1 VTKSSMLLL
10 PFAPSS
16 AGVARRHL
24 VCDLSAA
31 GIFEAAISDAA
42 VVVSELFSNA
52 LRHARPLPGATIR
65 VWWQLDRGSVVVSV
79 KDGGAS
85 TMPEM
90 GELSQSTTGGRG
102 LRIVE
107 RLSRRWGTRCD
118 DEGTTVWAEIPASQ
132 MSPVGLSAAAT
143 RGG

>member
-24 VCDLSAA
+24 ICDLAAA
-31 GIFEAAISDAA
+31 GIYEAAIGDAA

-52 LRHARPLPGATIR
+52 LRHARPLPDATIR
-65 VWWQLDRGSVVVSV
+65 VWWELDDGAVVVSV

-90 GELSQSTTGGRG
+90 GEFSQSTTGGRG

-107 RLSRRWGTRCD
+107 RLSRHWGTRCD
-118 DEGTTVWAEIPASQ
+118 DEGTTVWAEIPAPQ
-132 MSPVGLSAAAT
+132 MSPVGLSAAAS
-143 RGG
+143 GGG

>member
-1 VTKSSMLLL
+1 VTKSSMLQL

-16 AGVARRHL
+16 AGIARRHL
-24 VCDLSAA
+24 ICDLASA

-52 LRHARPLPGATIR
+52 LRHARPLPGAMIR
-65 VWWQLDRGSVVVSV
+65 VWWQLDQGTVVVSV

-90 GELSQSTTGGRG
+90 GEFSQSTTGGRG
-102 LRIVE
+102 LRIVA
-107 RLSRRWGTRCD
+107 RLSRHWGTRCD
-118 DEGTTVWAEIPASQ
+118 GEGTIVWAEIPAPQ
-132 MSPVGLSAAAT
+132 MSSVGLSAAAS
-143 RGG
+143 GSG

>member
-24 VCDLSAA
+24 ICDLAAA
-31 GIFEAAISDAA
+31 GVFDSAISDAA

-52 LRHARPLPGATIR
+52 LRHARPLPGAKIR
-65 VWWQLDRGSVVVSV
+65 VWWELYEGTVLVSV
-79 KDGGAS
+79 MDGGAS

-90 GELSQSTTGGRG
+90 GEFSQSTTGGRG

-107 RLSRRWGTRCD
+107 RLSRHWGTRCD
-118 DEGTTVWAEIPASQ
+118 DEGTTVWAEIPAPQ
-132 MSPVGLSAAAT
+132 MSPVGLSAAAS
-143 RGG
+143 GGG

>member
-1 VTKSSMLLL
+1 MLLL

-24 VCDLSAA
+24 ICDLAAA

-52 LRHARPLPGATIR
+52 LRHARPLAAAMIR
-65 VWWQLDRGSVVVSV
+65 VWWELDDGAVVVSV

-90 GELSQSTTGGRG
+90 GEFSQSTTGGRG

-107 RLSRRWGTRCD
+107 RLSRHWGTRCD
-118 DEGTTVWAEIPASQ
+118 DEGTTVWAEIPAPQ
-132 MSPVGLSAAAT
+132 MSPVGLSVVAS
-143 RGG
+143 GGG

>member
-24 VCDLSAA
+24 MCDLAAA

-52 LRHARPLPGATIR
+52 LRHARPLPGAMIR
-65 VWWQLDRGSVVVSV
+65 VWWEFDDGAVVVSV
-79 KDGGAS
+79 MDGGAS

-90 GELSQSTTGGRG
+90 GEFSQSTTGGRG

-107 RLSRRWGTRCD
+107 RLSRHWGTRCD
-118 DEGTTVWAEIPASQ
+118 DEGTIVWAEIPVPQ
-132 MSPVGLSAAAT
+132 MSPVGLSAAAS
-143 RGG
+143 GGG